1 MTSFISVKDKPYL
14 VESNQTIVCPNK
26 RLAIETTRALDQ
38 FHMNRGDESWEN
50 PKCLSL
56 DDFFLSEYNAYA
68 DHFAD
73 KTSIVSN
80 SKLTYYLMK
89 TAPPGLAKFSR
100 RTSAAIRLIIAYK
113 IPLSQISQAEIGED
127 SFADWINHALEL
139 RGNHEILAEEIPRL
153 LEDISFAPKKRIL
166 LNNLE
171 QLTPDQLSYF
181 SAMTKK
187 APIFFVHQQEVPRKF
202 EGSIDEMVTTQK
214 VLTPYSVKEFDT
226 IFSEIA
232 SAADWAKRR
241 LASNPKAK
249 IGIVAPRLNS
259 MYEIFARQFG
269 ATLEP
274 LRGSLSSRF
283 NISGGVPLK
292 NESVWK
298 NLKNLVR
305 LISGPIKSFQAQE
318 IAYSLRAYR
327 NWFNEAG
334 YASRQHNRRLISH
347 EEIFSE
353 IIPGSIKKAIDN
365 RQKEHPLS
373 IWLELIGQIAT
384 SLFQNSTSKFGSKQ
398 FQANETLMDCIQAY
412 QVQLQS
418 EKQPIHL
425 FKAWLFLEDMIEE
438 TTLPIERSQSPIQIL
453 GMLETTGLD
462 FTDLWICGMEHENF
476 PSAVSANLLLP
487 SKTRREY
494 DLPRSSPQQE
504 LEFAQ
509 ARINAWLASSENT
522 IFSFARD
529 TEISKDNSLTTLLSK
544 HNSIVQEPIVGKT
557 LHPFFSSQ
565 GVEMERYTDEHG
577 SSIQEP
583 LLKGGTRRLSIHKE
597 CNFKSFAEFQLKLHP
612 IEEVSLLTGP
622 LERGTILHEILH
634 TLRSEK
640 ESTKN
645 YLEITPKSIRLFCKK
660 ILEKNDQL
668 PRSFRTAEI
677 NRLSTMIESFLELE
691 RSRLPFKTVALE
703 KKFILELGDIQIEI
717 RVDRIDSN
725 ETGMFVFD
733 YKSSNRS
740 ISQGSI
746 ATPRDLQLPAYSLIE
761 DQVTGVFYFNITS
774 EGSNISGVSQGPLSD
789 TENSDI
795 KTFTP
800 QQGWIKQREEW
811 RTIIKAI
818 GESIKRGDAIVGG
831 SARECKDCSF
841 KGLCRIKEMRQP

>member
-1 MTSFISVKDKPYL
+1 
-14 VESNQTIVCPNK
+14 
-26 RLAIETTRALDQ
+26 
-38 FHMNRGDESWEN
+38 
-50 PKCLSL
+50 
-56 DDFFLSEYNAYA
+56 
-68 DHFAD
+68 
-73 KTSIVSN
+73 
-80 SKLTYYLMK
+80 
-89 TAPPGLAKFSR
+89 
-100 RTSAAIRLIIAYK
+100 
-113 IPLSQISQAEIGED
+113 
-127 SFADWINHALEL
+127 
-139 RGNHEILAEEIPRL
+139 
-153 LEDISFAPKKRIL
+153 
-166 LNNLE
+166 
-171 QLTPDQLSYF
+171 
-181 SAMTKK
+181 
-187 APIFFVHQQEVPRKF
+187 
-202 EGSIDEMVTTQK
+202 
-214 VLTPYSVKEFDT
+214 
-226 IFSEIA
+226 
-232 SAADWAKRR
+232 
-241 LASNPKAK
+241 
-249 IGIVAPRLNS
+249 
-259 MYEIFARQFG
+259 
-269 ATLEP
+269 
-274 LRGSLSSRF
+274 
-283 NISGGVPLK
+283 
-292 NESVWK
+292 
-298 NLKNLVR
+298 
-305 LISGPIKSFQAQE
+305 
-318 IAYSLRAYR
+318 
-327 NWFNEAG
+327 
-334 YASRQHNRRLISH
+334 
-347 EEIFSE
+347 
-353 IIPGSIKKAIDN
+353 
-365 RQKEHPLS
+365 
-373 IWLELIGQIAT
+373 
-384 SLFQNSTSKFGSKQ
+384 
-398 FQANETLMDCIQAY
+398 MDCIQAY

-544 HNSIVQEPIVGKT
+544 HNSIVQEPIGGKT
-557 LHPFFSSQ
+557 LNPFFSSQ
-565 GVEMERYTDEHG
+565 GVEMEQYTDEHG

-583 LLKGGTRRLSIHKE
+583 LLKGGTRRLSIHQE
-597 CNFKSFAEFQLKLHP
+597 CNFKSFAEFQLKLRP
-612 IEEVSLLTGP
+612 IEEISLLTGP

-703 KKFILELGDIQIEI
+703 KRFILELGDIQIEI

-746 ATPRDLQLPAYSLIE
+746 ATSRDLQLPAYSLIE
-761 DQVTGVFYFNITS
+761 DQVTGVFYFNVTS
-774 EGSNISGVSQGPLSD
+774 EGGYDRHRQ
-789 TENSDI
+789 
-795 KTFTP
+795 
-800 QQGWIKQREEW
+800 
-811 RTIIKAI
+811 
-818 GESIKRGDAIVGG
+818 
-831 SARECKDCSF
+831 
-841 KGLCRIKEMRQP
+841 KE